1 MDRRP
6 ATNPNSQKQWWVPR
20 LARACQQ
27 AAGFWGEAQT
37 EEAGVGGQDRAQPFP
52 GEQVPFCSAGHQRHS
67 RGHPTH
73 WTSLL
78 SCATA
83 ARPLLCW
90 APSMW
95 LWGQPAPCGQGSL
108 RTICLTSLTTLLL
121 GENRGYGPG
130 CHSPCLSP
138 GGPPLRVCL
147 LVSWREGTWGG
158 TAMGAHRW
166 GVFSSEGAASSPPP
180 GHSWW
185 GTREVACRNI
195 SIYLSC

>member
-1 MDRRP
+1 MDRTP
-6 ATNPNSQKQWWVPR
+6 ATNPNSQRQWWVPH

-37 EEAGVGGQDRAQPFP
+37 EEAGVGGQDRAQPFL

-73 WTSLL
+73 WASPL

-83 ARPLLCW
+83 ARPLLCR

-108 RTICLTSLTTLLL
+108 RTICLAPLTTLLL
-121 GENRGYGPG
+121 GENRGCGLAAFLQACPQEGHHSRCAYLCPGGKGPG
-130 CHSPCLSP
+130 EGQLWGRTGRGSTALRE
-138 GGPPLRVCL
+138 PLLRL
-147 LVSWREGTWGG
+147 LQ
-158 TAMGAHRW
+158 
-166 GVFSSEGAASSPPP
+166 
-180 GHSWW
+180 
-185 GTREVACRNI
+185 GTRGGGHEK
-195 SIYLSC
+195 